1 MQCPK
6 CKGSRIT
13 WGFLP
18 RIKDGKLD
26 IPTRPCL
33 QCDAVGVVPE
43 EMNQWIKDGKIL
55 KKKRIAKRITLRNMG
70 KELQKIDN
78 IDLAIIV
85 MKISKMERGVIKPD
99 MSIYNNIK

>member
-6 CKGSRIT
+6 CKGEKIM

-18 RIKDGKLD
+18 HIKDGKLD
-26 IPTRPCL
+26 IPAIACL
-33 QCDAVGVVPE
+33 QCDGTGEVPE

-55 KKKRIAKRITLRNMG
+55 KEKRIAKRITLRNMG

-78 IDLAIIV
+78 IDLYIIV
-85 MKISKMERGVIKPD
+85 MKISKMERGVIKPN
-99 MSIYNNIK
+99 MSIYNNVK